1 VKVKVEKDAAQH
13 AWHLKKQLK
22 SQLHRETARQNK
34 ERKTDIVLINTTTA
48 IAWSRT
54 MIVMLQYLLK
64 ELLFMKDVA
73 WLVKYKRVY
82 LSQL

>member
-1 VKVKVEKDAAQH
+1 VEKDAAQH
-13 AWHLKKQLK
+13 AWHLNKQLK

-34 ERKTDIVLINTTTA
+34 ERKKDIVLINTTTA
-48 IAWSRT
+48 IAWYRT

-64 ELLFMKDVA
+64 ESLFMKDVA